1 MRKPLAIA
9 SLLMLLTACSSF
21 EFPGVYRLK
30 VDQGNIIT
38 QEMVDQLELGMSR
51 SQVEYVMGTP
61 LIRDTF
67 SPDRWDYL
75 YVVNKGSERE
85 ERHELTA
92 FFEND
97 RLVKIVT
104 DVQPSEKAK
113 IAAESEGEDA
123 GTQEQ

>member
-113 IAAESEGEDA
+113 IAAEGEDSA
-123 GTQEQ
+123 TQEQ